1 MILRLG
7 SGWQTVTAD
16 LALILFLIT
25 AQASRGGPEAQPQ
38 VEPPV
43 ATSMIDAAGAGL
55 AIYRPGPG
63 TDLGEWLQ
71 ATLTDDRQGATVVMR
86 YPEGG
91 RDEAFRSGSELLD
104 AIAAQGSAARLLLEP
119 GSRSESMVLV
129 GYTGER
135 ADGTVLAER
144 E

>member
-25 AQASRGGPEAQPQ
+25 AQATRGAPEAQPQ

-43 ATSMIDAAGAGL
+43 AMTMVDADGAGL
-55 AIYRPGPG
+55 AIFRPGPD
-63 TDLGEWLQ
+63 TDLGQWLQ

-86 YPEGG
+86 YPDGG
-91 RDEAFRSGSELLD
+91 RDEAFRSGSDLLA
-104 AIAAQGSAARLLLEP
+104 AIERQGLTARLLLEP
-119 GSRSESMVLV
+119 GSRKESMVLV
-129 GYTGER
+129 GYTGGPE
-135 ADGTVLAER
+135 AGTVLAER